1 MLKNKGV
8 LDPSFYFLRAKF
20 CGIIMISLN
29 QMEKTQ
35 GKVDDFLI
43 SIKLGFFLAFRQIK
57 RSNKATTALIIF
69 VMTLTF
75 LNLVVVRGVLV
86 GLIQSTINV
95 YKERYIG
102 DVFVSALPK
111 EDYIENTP
119 NIVEIVKNIPW
130 VTNYSVRY
138 TQSGMIEGTYKDRVD
153 YTEKANEAGAIIT
166 GIDPDKESS
175 VTDLSSKIIEGQF
188 LNRDDTESVVIGA
201 YLLKKY
207 LPIESAAFRTLENVG
222 VGSKVR
228 LTIKDNVKEFT
239 VKGIIKTKVDEI
251 DMRIF
256 MLDTTLRN
264 LTGRTDF
271 NANEIAI
278 QILPDIDPLL
288 VKDALVKSGVDK
300 TARVQTFQEGLPKF
314 VTDIRDTFA
323 LLGNVVGSIGLV
335 VASIT
340 IFIVIFVNAIT
351 RRKFIGI
358 LKGIGI
364 SSRVI
369 EMAYVFQSLFYATLG
384 IGVGLLILYGFLVPF
399 IAANPIPFP
408 FSDGIL
414 VAEVGATALRVF
426 LLALAT
432 IIAGYVPARIVVN
445 KNTLDSILG
454 R

>member
-1 MLKNKGV
+1 MQKQ
-8 LDPSFYFLRAKF
+8 
-20 CGIIMISLN
+20 IT
-29 QMEKTQ
+29 KTS
-35 GKVDDFLI
+35 DFLI
-43 SIKLGFFLAFRQIK
+43 SVKLGFFLALRQVK
-57 RSNKATTALIIF
+57 HSNKATTALIIF

-102 DVFVSALPK
+102 DIFISTLQK
-111 EDYIENTP
+111 KDYIENTP
-119 NIVEIVKNIPW
+119 NIIEIVKNLPW
-130 VTNYSVRY
+130 VESFSVRY
-138 TQSGMIEGTYKDRVD
+138 TQSGTIEGTYKERIS
-153 YTEKANEAGAIIT
+153 YTEKANEAGATIT
-166 GIDPDKESS
+166 GINPTKEDI
-175 VTDLSSKIIEGQF
+175 VTDLSSKIIEGSY
-188 LNRDDTESVVIGA
+188 LNEDDTESVVIGA

-207 LPIESAAFRTLENVG
+207 LPIESAAFRTLENVD

-228 LTIKDNVKEFT
+228 LTVKGNVKEFT
-239 VKGIIKTKVDEI
+239 IKGIVKTKVDEI
-251 DMRIF
+251 DMRVF

-264 LTGRTDF
+264 LMGRTDY

-278 QILPDIDPLL
+278 KIKPDIDPLI
-288 VKDALVKSGVDK
+288 VKNALIQSGVGR
-300 TARVQTFQEGLPKF
+300 TAKVQTFEEGLPKF

-323 LLGNVVGSIGLV
+323 ILGNVVGSIGLV

-351 RRKFIGI
+351 RKKFIGI

-364 SSRVI
+364 SSQAI
-369 EMAYVFQSLFYATLG
+369 EIAYVFQSLFYATLG

-399 IAANPIPFP
+399 IASHPIKFP

-414 VAEVGATALRVF
+414 VAELPATFLRVF

-432 IIAGYVPARIVVN
+432 VIAGYIPARMVV
-445 KNTLDSILG
+445 KRNTLDSILG